1 MKLYALGLNRRETL
15 DSRGAETAAR
25 EFVKQRHSRVERIF
39 FRKMYREADA
49 WVLHGEVEF
58 KRVYFFAAVRSFKLQ
73 VNTNTGEVTS
83 YEEAN
88 LQNVKKQGQEK
99 SS

>member
-1 MKLYALGLNRRETL
+1 LAVHQTKTLQSGANLFVRTMRRE
-15 DSRGAETAAR
+15 G
-25 EFVKQRHSRVERIF
+25 
-39 FRKMYREADA
+39 DA

-73 VNTNTGEVTS
+73 VSTNMGEVTS

-88 LQNVKKQGQEK
+88 LQNAKKQGQEK

>member
-1 MKLYALGLNRRETL
+1 MDAKE
-15 DSRGAETAAR
+15 AETIAKG
-25 EFVKQRHSRVERIF
+25 FIKQRHPRVERIF
-39 FRKMYREADA
+39 FRTMHREGDA

-58 KRVYFFAAVRSFKLQ
+58 KQVYFFAAVRSFKLQ
-73 VNTNTGEVTS
+73 VSTNTGEVTS

-88 LQNVKKQGQEK
+88 LQNAKKQGQEK